1 MVFDNSPSEP
11 ASRRQASGAARDAG
25 VLTSESSPLDPKI
38 APVFRKSQ
46 LMCSGGTEMVVEA
59 GPPLPR
65 DLVSH
70 EVAAEQVGAHPQT
83 FLTISTFPVCYPVLA
98 RQRARDGK
106 PTPNAHTYDFRSS

>member
-11 ASRRQASGAARDAG
+11 ASRRQASGAARDPG
-25 VLTSESSPLDPKI
+25 VLTSESSPLDPRI
-38 APVFRKSQ
+38 APVLRKSQ

-65 DLVSH
+65 DLASH

-83 FLTISTFPVCYPVLA
+83 LLTIPTFPVC
-98 RQRARDGK
+98 
-106 PTPNAHTYDFRSS
+106 